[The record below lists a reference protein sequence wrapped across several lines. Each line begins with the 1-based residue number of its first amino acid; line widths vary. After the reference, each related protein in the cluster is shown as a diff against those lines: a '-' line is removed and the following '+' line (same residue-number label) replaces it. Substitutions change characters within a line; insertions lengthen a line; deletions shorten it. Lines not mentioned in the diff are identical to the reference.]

1 MARLNANQKSK
12 FFCSKKKWGVLIKSH
27 PSFFYLCFMDI
38 MGTELGMLL
47 NRSRTV
53 GTEYLWRKVF
63 GDKELQTIILD
74 YIRWDQLYAEGVDED
89 NEVIGLYSDFT
100 EWINP
105 EKTAGTPYTLYDTGD
120 FYDSMIIRVMGNA
133 IEINADAI
141 KTDESGETTDLF
153 NEYGIGIVGLNEE
166 SKAKLIEELK
176 ERYNRELYRLLQGI
190 R

>member
-1 MARLNANQKSK
+1 
-12 FFCSKKKWGVLIKSH
+12 
-27 PSFFYLCFMDI
+27 MDL
-38 MGTELGMLL
+38 MGTELGMFL

-53 GTEYLWRKVF
+53 GMEYLWRKVF
-63 GDKELQTIILD
+63 EDRELQEIILD

-89 NEVIGLYSDFT
+89 DEVIGTYSEYT

-105 EKTAGTPYTLYDTGD
+105 EKTAGTPYTLYDTGE
-120 FYDSMIIRVMGNA
+120 FYNSMVIRVYA
-133 IEINADAI
+133 KEIEIDADAI

-153 NEYGIGIVGLNEE
+153 NEYGIGIVGLNEA

-176 ERYNRELYRLLQGI
+176 DRYKQELLKLLQGI